1 MAKILVVDDDRF
13 TRLAVEKYLKSL
25 GHEVVTASNG
35 FDGLELVK
43 TENPELVILD
53 MMMPK
58 MDGMGFLRELREGEL
73 GSDVPVI
80 ALTAMAHKEF
90 VVNALKY
97 GVKDYVTKPFNPN
110 TLLLKVQ
117 KVVQSLSATT
127 EA

>member
-25 GHEVVTASNG
+25 GHEVMTADNG

-43 TENPELVILD
+43 TQNPDLVLLD

-58 MDGMGFLRELREGEL
+58 MDGMGFLKELREGEAA
-73 GSDVPVI
+73 SDVPVI

-117 KVVQSLSATT
+117 KVVQSLSTT
-127 EA
+127 AEA

>member
-1 MAKILVVDDDRF
+1 MAKILIVDDDRF

-25 GHEVVTASNG
+25 GHEVLTAGNG
-35 FDGLELVK
+35 RDGLQIAR
-43 TENPELVILD
+43 TEHPDLILLD

-58 MDGMGFLRELREGEL
+58 MDGMGFLKELRNGEFP
-73 GSDVPVI
+73 SDVPVI

-117 KVVQSLSATT
+117 KAVGSMT
-127 EA
+127 EAKEV

>member
-25 GHEVVTASNG
+25 GHEVMTADNG

-43 TENPELVILD
+43 TQNPDLVLLD

-58 MDGMGFLRELREGEL
+58 MDGMGFLKELREGEAA
-73 GSDVPVI
+73 SDVPVI

>member
-25 GHEVVTASNG
+25 GHEVVTADNG

-43 TENPELVILD
+43 TQNPDLVLLD

-58 MDGMGFLRELREGEL
+58 MDGMGFLKELREGENA
-73 GSDVPVI
+73 SDVPVI